1 MMNKPM
7 ISVIVPVYNAEKYL
21 HKCIDSILAQT
32 YSNFELLLIDDGSKD
47 HSHEI
52 CVDFSKKDE
61 RIKVLNKRNGGVST
75 ARNLGLD
82 TAAGDWVTF
91 VDADDTLSRDFLAHL
106 VTGIDECVSL
116 VVSNCDVIMKGK
128 VYQSHVTLKNTT
140 VSGNQ
145 MLIRLLKGDNVRNE
159 VWAKLFR
166 RSFIGNERFS
176 NEIVIG
182 EDLLFLLTCCYA
194 GAKDKI
200 RFVPYP
206 DYHYALNDL
215 SAMGKNIDRTYEYEK
230 LITETTY
237 RLKSLENDEA
247 LSQFVLNQIWTILD
261 RYHLKQRDLTG
272 KYNSLIDKY
281 IKNIK
286 DGNFK
291 NTILK
296 LYSHYKILGYLLYF
310 LYKIINKL
318 K

>member
-1 MMNKPM
+1 MNKPF
-7 ISVIVPVYNAEKYL
+7 ISIIVPVYNAEKYL
-21 HKCIDSILAQT
+21 HKCIDSILAQS

-47 HSHEI
+47 HSHDI
-52 CVDFSKKDE
+52 CIDFSKKDE
-61 RIKVLNKRNGGVST
+61 RIKVLNKSNGGVSS

-82 TAAGDWVTF
+82 NANGDWLTF

-128 VYQSHVTLKNTT
+128 VYQSHVTLENTT

-166 RSFIGNERFS
+166 CSFIGNERFS
-176 NEIVIG
+176 NEIMIG

-194 GAKDKI
+194 GAEDKI
-200 RFVPYP
+200 RFVPYS
-206 DYHYALNDL
+206 DYHYVLNDL

-230 LITETTY
+230 LITETTF
-237 RLKSLENDEA
+237 RLKSLENKEA

-261 RYHLKQRDLTG
+261 RYHFKQRDLSS

-281 IKNIK
+281 IIKIK
-286 DGNFK
+286 DGNLK
-291 NTILK
+291 NRILK
-296 LYSHYKILGYLLYF
+296 LYSHHKILGYFFYLV
-310 LYKIINKL
+310 YKIVNKL

>member
-1 MMNKPM
+1 MNKPF
-7 ISVIVPVYNAEKYL
+7 ISIIVPVYNAEKYL
-21 HKCIDSILAQT
+21 HKCIDSILAQS

-52 CVDFSKKDE
+52 CIDFSKKDE
-61 RIKVLNKRNGGVST
+61 RIKVLNKSNGGVSS

-82 TAAGDWVTF
+82 NANGDWLTF

-128 VYQSHVTLKNTT
+128 VYQSHVTLENTT

-166 RSFIGNERFS
+166 CSFIGNERFS
-176 NEIVIG
+176 NEIMIG

-194 GAKDKI
+194 GAEDKI
-200 RFVPYP
+200 RFVPYS
-206 DYHYALNDL
+206 DYHYVLNDL

-230 LITETTY
+230 LITETTF
-237 RLKSLENDEA
+237 RLKSLENKEA

-261 RYHLKQRDLTG
+261 RYHFKQRDLSS

-281 IKNIK
+281 IIKIK
-286 DGNFK
+286 DGNLK
-291 NTILK
+291 NRILK
-296 LYSHYKILGYLLYF
+296 LYSHHKILGYFFYLV
-310 LYKIINKL
+310 YKIVNKL

>member
-1 MMNKPM
+1 MNKPM

-128 VYQSHVTLKNTT
+128 VYQSHVTLMNTT

-176 NEIVIG
+176 SRIVIG

-194 GAKDKI
+194 GAEDKI
-200 RFVPYP
+200 RFVPYS
-206 DYHYALNDL
+206 DYHYVINES
-215 SAMGKNIDRTYEYEK
+215 SAMGKPINRTCEYEQ
-230 LITETTY
+230 LITETTS
-237 RLKSLENDEA
+237 RFKSLKKNEA

-261 RYHLKQRDLTG
+261 RYHFKQRDLPS
-272 KYNSLIDKY
+272 KYNLLIDKNV
-281 IKNIK
+281 KNIK
-286 DGNFK
+286 DGNLK

-296 LYSHYKILGYLLYF
+296 LYCHHKFLGYLFYLV
-310 LYKIINKL
+310 YKIANKL

>member
-1 MMNKPM
+1 MNKPF
-7 ISVIVPVYNAEKYL
+7 ISIIVPVYNAEKYL
-21 HKCIDSILAQT
+21 HKCIDSILAQS

-52 CVDFSKKDE
+52 CIDFSKKDE
-61 RIKVLNKRNGGVST
+61 RIKVLNKSNGGVSS

-82 TAAGDWVTF
+82 NANGDWLTF

-116 VVSNCDVIMKGK
+116 VVSNCDVILKGK
-128 VYQSHVTLKNTT
+128 VYQSHVTLENTT

-166 RSFIGNERFS
+166 CSFIGNERFS
-176 NEIVIG
+176 NEIMIG

-194 GAKDKI
+194 GAEDKI
-200 RFVPYP
+200 RFVPYS
-206 DYHYALNDL
+206 DYHYVLNDL

-230 LITETTY
+230 LITETTF
-237 RLKSLENDEA
+237 RLKSLENKEA

-261 RYHLKQRDLTG
+261 RYHFKQRDLSS

-281 IKNIK
+281 IIKIK
-286 DGNFK
+286 DGNLK
-291 NTILK
+291 NRILK
-296 LYSHYKILGYLLYF
+296 LYSHHKILGYFFYLV
-310 LYKIINKL
+310 YKIVNKL